1 MVGRD
6 CSIALDYVKVALNYL
21 LINSKL
27 CEDVNNLET
36 LVVSLYTFILQESIY
51 NTFVLTYC
59 VCRMPITQTKK

>member
-6 CSIALDYVKVALNYL
+6 CSIALDYV
-21 LINSKL
+21 NSKL

-36 LVVSLYTFILQESIY
+36 LVVSLYTFILEESIY